1 MARNYKEGDTP
12 IPGYKLMKFLGR
24 GGFGEVWKALAPGGF
39 EVALK
44 IINLSGKP
52 GQKELRALQV
62 VKRLRHPNLI
72 QVTAFWLRDEEGN
85 VLPDPEESLRES
97 APTPE
102 PTIQDTMIAPL
113 DAMTDVPRMRPTEL
127 VIAMGLADQSLFDR
141 LQECQRQ
148 GLAGIPTDELLGYM
162 EDSARA
168 IDYLNSPTHSFMG
181 SEPMSVQHCDIK
193 PHNILIVSGAA
204 QVCDFGLARVMG
216 DVQNSSAAA
225 GTIAYAAPEC
235 IKEGKPSSTT
245 DQYSL
250 ALSYLELKTG
260 ALPYDSETWMEVLTA
275 VQQGNLNL
283 TKLPQPEQV
292 VVRRATAQNPSDRFP
307 TTTAM
312 VHALREAATGTSSVR
327 RTVQPAER
335 ETKTG
340 EEEQGGG
347 LPIGL
352 IAAGLV
358 GLVLLGGGGYY
369 AMSGGDPEPKIVKK
383 KGDDEKKAEIKKG
396 EPEEKTDKALGDDL
410 RRDEKF
416 AEAIKHYSAS
426 LAMFPDDFAVYFNRG
441 LCHLRLGQY
450 DQAVTDFQKAVELDT
465 AKVEDFETRPQ
476 FAEAHLARGESLLEK
491 DRAKALLDFETV
503 LRIDAK
509 NPQALVG
516 RGTVLAREKN
526 YDGAI
531 RDFKAA
537 IAVDPKLGK
546 SPELAMA
553 YLGRGEDRLKS
564 DPVAAEADAS
574 EAIKLNDKSFNAWL
588 LKGTAKLE
596 QNKFEESLPDF
607 DKAIELNDKDAR
619 GWSRRGLV
627 YLLLEKYEKA
637 IYDLSFAIK
646 NDENPHVTDIMNR
659 AKAFLFD
666 DKYGKAIDDFD
677 RLLVKDPKNVMGYY
691 LRGDA
696 HRRNDSP
703 ESALKDFDQAVALD
717 KTFAEAYFGR
727 AIVYHVQKKYAE
739 AASNYTQAIQNGFH
753 QAQALDV
760 RADAYEAN
768 QQKAEAKND
777 RDALALA
784 NKVEEDPK
792 DAKSRAQLAFML
804 ATSSFADFRSGAW
817 ARDLAQE
824 ACDLTDQKDP
834 ASLDALAAAHAE
846 LGEFPEAVKW
856 ASKAEELASDADQKR
871 AIGERIK
878 KYEAKEPFR
887 TPQPAG

>member
-1 MARNYKEGDTP
+1 MARNYKEGDSP

-85 VLPDPEESLRES
+85 VLPDPEDSLRES
-97 APTPE
+97 APAPE

-181 SEPMSVQHCDIK
+181 SEPMAVQHCDIK

-283 TKLPQPEQV
+283 TKLPQSEQG

-312 VHALREAATGTSSVR
+312 VHALREAATGISSVR
-327 RTVQPAER
+327 QTVQPAQR
-335 ETKTG
+335 DANSG
-340 EEEQGGG
+340 DDQNGGG
-347 LPIGL
+347 FPIGL
-352 IAAGLV
+352 IAAGLL

-369 AMSGGDPEPKIVKK
+369 AMSGGTPEPKKIIKRTDPDPTKVDPKK
-383 KGDDEKKAEIKKG
+383 V
-396 EPEEKTDKALGDDL
+396 EPVEKTDKALGDDL

-441 LCHLRLGQY
+441 LCYLRLGQY
-450 DQAVTDFQKAVELDT
+450 DLAVPDFQKAVELDT
-465 AKVEDFETRPQ
+465 SKVEDFETRPQ
-476 FAEAHLARGESLLEK
+476 FTEAHLARGESLLEK
-491 DRAKALLDFETV
+491 DPAKALQDFETV
-503 LRIDAK
+503 LQIDAK

-526 YDGAI
+526 YDDAI

-546 SPELAMA
+546 RPELAVA
-553 YLGRGEDRLKS
+553 YLGRGEAKLRS
-564 DPVAAEADAS
+564 DPITAEADAD
-574 EAIKLNDKSFNAWL
+574 EALKLNDKNFNAWL

-596 QNKFEESLPDF
+596 QNKLEESLPDF
-607 DKAIELNDKDAR
+607 DRAIELNEKDPR

-627 YLLLEKYEKA
+627 HLLLEKYEKA

-646 NDENPHVTDIMNR
+646 DDENPTDIMNR

-677 RLLVKDPKNVMGYY
+677 RLLAKEPKNVMGYY

-703 ESALKDFDQAVALD
+703 DSALKDFDQVVALD
-717 KTFAEAYFGR
+717 KKFAEAYFGR
-727 AIVYHVQKKYAE
+727 AIVYHSQKKYAE

-753 QAQALDV
+753 QAQTLDV
-760 RADAYEAN
+760 RADAYDAN
-768 QQKAEAKND
+768 GQKAEAKND

-792 DAKSRAQLAFML
+792 DAKSRAALAFML
-804 ATSSFADFRSGAW
+804 ATSPFADFRCGTW

-824 ACDLTDQKDP
+824 ACDLTDQKDS

-846 LGEFPEAVKW
+846 LGEFPEALKW
-856 ASKAEELASDADQKR
+856 ASKAEELAGDADQKQ

-878 KYEAKEPFR
+878 KYEAKEAYRAPS
-887 TPQPAG
+887 PAG